1 MREEWSA
8 RSFCPTLQATAS
20 SWARAVL
27 VARRRLAYKTRAEV
41 GVEMEL
47 ELELGKT
54 LELR

>member
-1 MREEWSA
+1 MREEWSG

-27 VARRRLAYKTRAEV
+27 VTRRRLAYKTRAEV
-41 GVEMEL
+41 GVEMEV
-47 ELELGKT
+47 ELELVKT